1 MNYKK
6 QTDCIFHLLQPALCN
21 SIPNY
26 SFENIDWQSVFKLAM
41 QHGVAALC
49 LDGIQKMENLS
60 ASYSISM
67 PKQCKLQWI
76 GTAMQQ
82 ERQFAKQMQV
92 LKQLSCFY
100 NKNNIKMMLLKGYG
114 CSLNYPIPNHR
125 PCGDVDVYLYGKGG
139 FADTLINKE
148 FGIQSK
154 QNEDKHSTFVFNSI
168 LVENHALII
177 NTAIHPQLCELEDY
191 FEKEAENAIEM
202 EMGEGSFYI
211 PSINMNALFLAY
223 HTASHFCKDE
233 ANIRQLCDWA
243 TFIQK
248 NGKKIDWDFVEKLAK
263 QSGFFKFFCCLNGI
277 IQDYLGVASEMLPD
291 WERNKD
297 LEQNV
302 VKSIVFPEFV
312 GHLSVSAKM
321 KRFFANKWKYNM
333 VYNENLCK
341 HFVLLAQSYYRTKI
355 DKKAKSIW
363 AKKNY
368 DIEDVMK
375 KH

>member
-1 MNYKK
+1 MSNKK
-6 QTDCIFHLLQPALCN
+6 HIDCIFTLLQSSLGDF
-21 SIPNY
+21 IPNF
-26 SFENIDWQSVFKLAM
+26 SFENIEWQSVFKLAM

-76 GTAMQQ
+76 GAAMQQ

-125 PCGDVDVYLYGKGG
+125 PCGDIDVYLYGKGG

-154 QNEDKHSTFVFNSI
+154 QNEDKHSTFVFNDI
-168 LVENHALII
+168 VVENHALII
-177 NTAIHPQLCELEDY
+177 NTAIHPLLCELEEY
-191 FEKEAENAIEM
+191 FEKEAENAIEV
-202 EMGEGSFYI
+202 EMGDGSFYI
-211 PSINMNALFLAY
+211 PSVNMNALFLAF

-243 TFIQK
+243 TFIQR
-248 NGKKIDWDFVEKLAK
+248 NGKNIDWKFVERLAK

-277 IQDYLGVASEMLPD
+277 IQDYLGVASDMLPD
-291 WERNKD
+291 WERNKV

-302 VKSIVFPEFV
+302 VKSIVFPKFV
-312 GHLSVSAKM
+312 GHLSVSAKL
-321 KRFFANKWKYNM
+321 KRFFTNKWKYNM
-333 VYNENLCK
+333 VYNENLCQ
-341 HFVLLAQSYYRTKI
+341 HFVLLAKSYYRTKV
-355 DKKAKSIW
+355 DKKAESIW
-363 AKKNY
+363 KKKNY
-368 DIEDVMK
+368 DIEDVIK
-375 KH
+375 KY